1 MQGVHITNEIGH
13 LKAVLVHRP
22 GTETQN
28 YPDATSAK
36 FSPCENGAVVLTS
49 TKQYM
54 STIPWFN
61 CLRSMA

>member
-1 MQGVHITNEIGH
+1 MQGIHITNEIGH
-13 LKAVLVHRP
+13 LKAVLVHRQELKHKTTLMP
-22 GTETQN
+22 
-28 YPDATSAK
+28 TSAK

-49 TKQYM
+49 TKQCM

>member
-13 LKAVLVHRP
+13 LKAVLVHRLELKHKTTLMP
-22 GTETQN
+22 
-28 YPDATSAK
+28 TSAK
-36 FSPCENGAVVLTS
+36 FSPCENGAIVLTS

>member
-28 YPDATSAK
+28 YPDAD
-36 FSPCENGAVVLTS
+36 FSQVFSL
-49 TKQYM
+49 
-54 STIPWFN
+54 
-61 CLRSMA
+61 